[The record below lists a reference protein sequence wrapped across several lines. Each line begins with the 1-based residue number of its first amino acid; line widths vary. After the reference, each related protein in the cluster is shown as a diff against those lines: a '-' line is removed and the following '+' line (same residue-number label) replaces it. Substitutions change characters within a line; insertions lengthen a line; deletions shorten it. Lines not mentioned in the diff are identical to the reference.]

1 MIITRTPYRISF
13 FGGGTDYET
22 WYSKHGGAVI
32 SATIDKYC
40 YISLREMPAFLGHK
54 YIFLYSKFEKVD
66 RIEDIEHPGIRG
78 CLKYFDIH
86 LGIEA
91 NHAGDLPA
99 RSGLGSS
106 SAFTVGLVHALRV
119 LRDDHFNK
127 QQLAFDAINIEQRI
141 LQETV
146 GIQDQIA
153 CTFGGLNKISIDRR
167 GSYNVERIK
176 MDPRDTRT
184 FEDHLV
190 MVFTGIQ
197 RFASE
202 IAKDQV
208 DNFDRKEKQ
217 LTRIQELVPLAYDS
231 LQKRRFDD
239 FGQLLNE
246 TWKLKRELSEK
257 VSNSEIDDLYDLAIS
272 KGAYGGKVLG
282 AGGGGFMLFMIPP
295 EKRENLIQ
303 AMNGLGKI
311 CIPVRFENN
320 GTQLIL
326 K

>member
-1 MIITRTPYRISF
+1 
-13 FGGGTDYET
+13 
-22 WYSKHGGAVI
+22 
-32 SATIDKYC
+32 
-40 YISLREMPAFLGHK
+40 MPAFLGKK
-54 YIFLYSKFEKVD
+54 YLFLYSEFEKVD
-66 RIEDIEHPGIRG
+66 KIEDIKHPGIRG
-78 CLKYFDIH
+78 CLHYLDIQ

-106 SAFTVGLVHALRV
+106 SAFTVGLLHALRV
-119 LRDDHFNK
+119 LREDHFNK
-127 QQLAFDAINIEQRI
+127 AQLAFDAIQVEQKI
-141 LQETV
+141 LNETV

-153 CTFGGLNKISIDRR
+153 CAHGGINRIQIQHR
-167 GSYNVERIK
+167 GSYSVNRVKLTEDDLRE
-176 MDPRDTRT
+176 

-208 DNFDRKEKQ
+208 DNFKRKESQ
-217 LTRIQELVPLAYDS
+217 LHHIQNLVPYARKS
-231 LQKRRFDD
+231 LIEGDLED
-239 FGQLLNE
+239 FGMMLDE
-246 TWKLKRELSEK
+246 SWKLKRELSEN
-257 VSNSEIDDLYDLAIS
+257 VSNQEIDDLYSIAMQ

-295 EKRENLIQ
+295 EKRQNLIQ
-303 AMNGLGKI
+303 AMNGRGKI